1 MTASSQ
7 SIDEATKRILRA
19 FPNPKVGE
27 TLKPADFRGSVPVP
41 EIGNYMEYAA
51 QRGWVEEVPAQGGV
65 GIDYRWTK
73 AGAEVA
79 QSTI

>member
-1 MTASSQ
+1 
-7 SIDEATKRILRA
+7 
-19 FPNPKVGE
+19 
-27 TLKPADFRGSVPVP
+27 
-41 EIGNYMEYAA
+41 MEYAA

-65 GIDYRWTK
+65 GIDYRWTQ